1 MQTSKAQ
8 NVKVVPGAGSTPE
21 CEETVAESVADE
33 NSPFGSTEKKDEVS
47 KNKSK
52 DVKGVKAGQSSLEE
66 KKVAKP
72 QDDKRSRPKKIMEF
86 HNIKISQVFS
96 SFVPFDE
103 VLLVVVLSFILK
115 SCRFQATHIYFIAGG
130 IVYYV

>member
-1 MQTSKAQ
+1 MQTSKA
-8 NVKVVPGAGSTPE
+8 PE

-33 NSPFGSTEKKDEVS
+33 NGPFGSTEQKDEVS

-96 SFVPFDE
+96 S
-103 VLLVVVLSFILK
+103 LYHLMKLSLVSKF
-115 SCRFQATHIYFIAGG
+115 Y
-130 IVYYV
+130 

>member
-1 MQTSKAQ
+1 MQTSKA
-8 NVKVVPGAGSTPE
+8 PE

-33 NSPFGSTEKKDEVS
+33 NGPFGSTEQKDEVS

-72 QDDKRSRPKKIMEF
+72 HDDKRSRPKKIMEF

-103 VLLVVVLSFILK
+103 VVTCQQVLLVVLLSFILK